1 MRRLGLIIFAA
12 ATCVL
17 IQSATAQSSTR
28 RLRSKASKT
37 LHKAWLAEKLDL
49 NTKAAAAAYDETIKK
64 STPNMPERWIAFV
77 RLEELSRLGV
87 LKPEPTSR
95 PSKMPTAV
103 RKALETLDSPLPY
116 QSVLAN
122 PLLETKLPALRP
134 ATPLIQEWARKQIEP
149 ILEERL
155 LQDYRE
161 RQRSSSTD
169 RVRRRQAYDIMQCEL
184 QGKRTQA
191 DQLRFYNFPDWKAPE
206 VSGTAEAILASA
218 QERLTDW
225 IDTEEVSW
233 RRGYLRELQK
243 GIEAQS
249 KQGAA
254 IAVKFLQRLPRY
266 SERLLGEEEPEASPK
281 PKDAPKPAEKK

>member
-155 LQDYRE
+155 LQDY
-161 RQRSSSTD
+161 
-169 RVRRRQAYDIMQCEL
+169 DIMQCEL

-249 KQGAA
+249 KQGDD